1 MALTKTQLA
10 KKVLLKLGV
19 IDAGQ
24 TVGSDDQT
32 LCDEAYESIY
42 EELAERH
49 LVDWGSGDSIPTW
62 AMMPVR
68 AIVAN
73 RIANE
78 YGKPRSLDEE
88 TTAMNQMAAYL
99 AMNASGRPIEA
110 DYF

>member
-1 MALTKTQLA
+1 MAVTKTQLA
-10 KKVLLKLGV
+10 GKVLLKLGV
-19 IDAGQ
+19 ISAGES
-24 TVGSDDQT
+24 VDSDDQT

-68 AIVAN
+68 TIVAN

-78 YGKPRSLDEE
+78 FGKPRNEGEE
-88 TTAMNQMAAYL
+88 ESAMQQMAVYL
-99 AMNASGRPIEA
+99 SMRASGRPVTAE
-110 DYF
+110 YY